1 MFLPRSSNF
10 IDISHINA
18 SWITEG
24 LFWIFAGNA
33 LNYTLKRLQI
43 PTKSKQ
49 FYFGFR
55 GLKYQLLFNYAGW
68 KISRKRKG
76 PWFMNYEMSKIEKHY
91 YCQMIISEAL
101 ANPEQVTEEFN
112 VFLPLFHQTYPEKFR
127 EFFGETK
134 SEIRARLNIEQF
146 FLTVFA

>member
-1 MFLPRSSNF
+1 M
-10 IDISHINA
+10 
-18 SWITEG
+18 
-24 LFWIFAGNA
+24 
-33 LNYTLKRLQI
+33 
-43 PTKSKQ
+43 
-49 FYFGFR
+49 
-55 GLKYQLLFNYAGW
+55 
-68 KISRKRKG
+68 
-76 PWFMNYEMSKIEKHY
+76 
-91 YCQMIISEAL
+91 